1 MLEEIV
7 RHAPDV
13 VCLQVRKIRQKHSV
27 SQAQQFLFHLQ
38 EVDHFQFL
46 QRSLSALGYR
56 GLFLPKPDSPCL
68 YLEDNSGPDGCA
80 IFYNADRSEQLLL

>member
-1 MLEEIV
+1 M
-7 RHAPDV
+7 
-13 VCLQVRKIRQKHSV
+13 
-27 SQAQQFLFHLQ
+27 
-38 EVDHFQFL
+38 DHFQFL

-80 IFYNADRSEQLLL
+80 IFYNADRSELLLL